1 MTKSKAYSWLM
12 SLFLFVLAG
21 TMLIPFLWM
30 VSTSL
35 MSEVEVYQFPPRL
48 FPAELRWSNYTN
60 ALTLLPFGR
69 FFFNTVVVTLVA
81 VLGQLVTCSM
91 AAYAFARL
99 RFKGRDGLF
108 ALFMST
114 MMVPSIVTLIPAYL
128 IVAAF
133 GWMNTFW
140 ALFTPILTSVWGIFL
155 LRQFFLSIP
164 TAYEEAARLEGASEW
179 TIYWRVILP
188 LSRPALATLAVFA
201 FMNTWKDF
209 LWPLLVTS
217 RNDMRTLEVG
227 IAMFSSLQGTNWP
240 YQMAAAVVVLLPILI
255 LFLATQRYFIEGISL
270 SGIKS

>member
-1 MTKSKAYSWLM
+1 MKKGTVRSWFSTML
-12 SLFLFVLAG
+12 LAVLAA

-35 MSEVEVYQFPPRL
+35 MSEVEVYQYPPRL
-48 FPAELRWSNYTN
+48 FPEHPKWSNYSN

-69 FFFNTVVVTLVA
+69 FFLNTILVTVVA
-81 VLGQLVTCSM
+81 VIGQLITCSM

-99 RFKGRDGLF
+99 RFKGKDSLF

-164 TAYEEAARLEGASEW
+164 TA
-179 TIYWRVILP
+179 
-188 LSRPALATLAVFA
+188 
-201 FMNTWKDF
+201 
-209 LWPLLVTS
+209 
-217 RNDMRTLEVG
+217 
-227 IAMFSSLQGTNWP
+227 
-240 YQMAAAVVVLLPILI
+240 
-255 LFLATQRYFIEGISL
+255 
-270 SGIKS
+270 